1 MVVAIPGLI
10 ERASEFTMSV
20 FSAAHGRRI
29 SLGQLHA
36 GQLRAHWALQP
47 HRYKAL
53 RCGRRFGKTEIAKTW
68 MAQGLVQGEECA
80 WFAPQHMT
88 WSEVYSDLV
97 QMLRPTLDASSRT
110 PPVIRLSN
118 GGRIDFWSLENSIA
132 GRGRRYRRIVI
143 DEAAFTRD
151 GDNRSDDS
159 MMALWEK
166 GIKPT
171 LFDYGGEALVCSNS
185 AGRNPDNF
193 FNNIC
198 TDSQYGFQEFH
209 ATTLDNPLL
218 PKRTRNESHEDWQAR
233 RTRFH
238 EDLRKDN
245 DPLVYAQE
253 YLAEFVDWSGVAF
266 FSREKLLVDNQPL
279 PIPARCDAIFAVVD
293 TASKTGTDN
302 DATAVT
308 FFALD
313 HIGRTPLLILDWD
326 IAQIE
331 GALLETWLPEAFARL
346 EEFARLCHARRGSIG
361 AFIEDKNSGTI
372 LLQQALRRQMP
383 AQAIDSKLTAM
394 GKDERA
400 ISVSGYV
407 HRELVKYTDRAFEK
421 TVIYKRRSRNHL
433 LDQVESFRVG
443 DRDSDRED
451 DLLDTFCYGI
461 AVALGNR
468 EGF

>member
-1 MVVAIPGLI
+1 
-10 ERASEFTMSV
+10 MSV
-20 FSAAHGRRI
+20 PSTARGRRI
-29 SLGQLHA
+29 SLGQLHF
-36 GQLRAHWALQP
+36 GQLKAHWALQP
-47 HRYKAL
+47 HRFKAL
-53 RCGRRFGKTEIAKTW
+53 RCGRRFGKTEFAKNW
-68 MAQGLVQGEECA
+68 IAQGLVQGEECA

-88 WSEVYSDLV
+88 WIEVYSELT
-97 QMLRPTLDASSRT
+97 QMLGPILDASSRA

-118 GGRIDFWSLENSIA
+118 GGRLDFWSLENPIA

-143 DEAAFTRD
+143 DEAAFTKD
-151 GDNRSDDS
+151 GDNRSDDA

-185 AGRNPDNF
+185 AGKNPDNF
-193 FNNIC
+193 FYNIC
-198 TDSQYGFQEFH
+198 TDPQYGFHEFH

-218 PKRTRNESHEDWQAR
+218 PKRAQNESFEDWGAR
-233 RTRFH
+233 RARFH

-253 YLAEFVDWSGVAF
+253 YMAEFVDWSGAAF
-266 FSREKLLVDNQPL
+266 FSREKLLVENRPL
-279 PIPARCDAIFAVVD
+279 PLPARCDFVFAVID

-308 FFALD
+308 FFAATRV
-313 HIGRTPLLILDWD
+313 GKVPLLILDWD
-326 IAQIE
+326 IVQIE
-331 GALLETWLPEAFARL
+331 GAVLETWLLGVFKAL
-346 EEFARLCHARRGSIG
+346 EELARLCRARYEARWAPSSRTRTRGQFSCSKHG
-361 AFIEDKNSGTI
+361 GDKCPRDAIE
-372 LLQQALRRQMP
+372 
-383 AQAIDSKLTAM
+383 SKLTAM

-407 HRELVKYTDRAFEK
+407 HRGLVKYTDRAFEK
-421 TVIYKRRSRNHL
+421 TVIYKRHSRNHL

-443 DRDSDRED
+443 DRESDRED

-461 AVALGNR
+461 AVALGNS

>member
-1 MVVAIPGLI
+1 
-10 ERASEFTMSV
+10 MSV
-20 FSAAHGRRI
+20 PSKVRERRI
-29 SLGQLHA
+29 SLGPLHA
-36 GQLRAHWALQP
+36 GQLKAHWAL
-47 HRYKAL
+47 RTARFKAP
-53 RCGRRFGKTEIAKTW
+53 RCGQRFGKTEFAKTW
-68 MAQGLVQGEECA
+68 IAQGLVLGYECA

-88 WSEVYSDLV
+88 WSEVYLELER
-97 QMLRPTLDASSRT
+97 MLLPIVDASSRT

-118 GGRIDFWSLENSIA
+118 GGRIDFWSLKNAIA

-143 DEAAFTRD
+143 DEAAFARD

-185 AGRNPDNF
+185 AGRNPNNF
-193 FNNIC
+193 FYNIC
-198 TDSQYGFQEFH
+198 TDPRYGFREFH
-209 ATTLDNPLL
+209 ATTLENPLL
-218 PKRTRNESHEDWQAR
+218 PKRARNESLEDWSAR
-233 RTRFH
+233 RARFH
-238 EDLRKDN
+238 AELRNDN

-266 FSREKLLVDNQPL
+266 FSREKLLVENQPL
-279 PIPARCDAIFAVVD
+279 PLPAQCDAVFAVID
-293 TASKTGTDN
+293 TAAKTGTDH

-313 HIGRTPLLILDWD
+313 QVGAIPLLILDWD

-331 GALLETWLPEAFARL
+331 GAVLETWLPSVFQTL
-346 EEFARLCHARRGSIG
+346 EELARECRARNGSIG

-383 AQAIDSKLTAM
+383 ARAIDSKLTAM

-407 HRELVKYTDRAFEK
+407 HRERVKYTARAFDK
-421 TVIYKRRSRNHL
+421 TVIYKQRSQNHL
-433 LDQVESFRVG
+433 LAQVESFRVG
-443 DRDSDRED
+443 DRDRDRED
-451 DLLDTFCYGI
+451 DLLDTFCYGV
-461 AVALGNR
+461 ALALGNS